1 VIRISPNILRPKTIQ
16 HRLAAGMKKQ
26 DELQKFKENFVSP
39 QAKILAWFIFLYFF
53 IESGTLGLLPKQVY
67 YVYRNVRFSDLIM
80 YGLIIYSFFRA
91 KEFYEYYGSKL
102 TIIIKILLFY
112 FAFQFIVSTI
122 LYDFNT
128 VEYFFRL
135 KGLWASFMVF
145 PYLLLMKRNGVTYL
159 IKLILPVT
167 IVSNI
172 LYILSSL
179 TGIAFLPDI
188 GIEKQNLPGG
198 LQVYRV
204 YGGTFF
210 GDLFFL
216 GFIFKWITDKFRF
229 YQLGLVV
236 LFVIP
241 HILAFGRSAWI
252 FFSFTIVTMFILNIL
267 RKKDFKILIRQSVL
281 IGIFILAVIYSF
293 NKLIPQATYLT
304 DALEARVEQGK
315 DDYAEEKGTYGSRLE
330 NIKALIDLWGSS
342 NVVFGIGMHPMW
354 VIRAVTE
361 EEKIYVWGF
370 SDVKWASVL
379 AAYGI
384 SGIAIAAF
392 FQIFFFIIALKVL
405 KNKKNM
411 DLFVFF
417 STVLISQLMFDSL
430 INYTYNLFTLGLL
443 GMSTSVSF
451 CTAALIYSYEN
462 IKRSSRNN

>member
-1 VIRISPNILRPKTIQ
+1 MLRISSNILRPKTIQ
-16 HRLAAGMKKQ
+16 HRLSTGLKKQ
-26 DELQKFKENFVSP
+26 EELAKFKENFISP

-67 YVYRNVRFSDLIM
+67 YVYRNIRFSDLIL

-112 FAFQFIVSTI
+112 FAFQFIVSAI
-122 LYDFNT
+122 LYDYSL

-135 KGLWASFMVF
+135 KVLWATFMVF
-145 PYLLLMKRNGVTYL
+145 PFLLLMKRNGVTYL
-159 IKLILPVT
+159 IKLILPVA

-188 GIEKQNLPGG
+188 GIEKQDLPGG

-210 GDLFFL
+210 GQMFFL
-216 GFIFKWITDKFRF
+216 GFIFKWITDKFRV
-229 YQLGLVV
+229 YQLGLVI

-241 HILAFGRSAWI
+241 HILAFGRSAWMY
-252 FFSFTIVTMFILNIL
+252 FSFTIVIMFILNVL
-267 RKKDFKILIRQSVL
+267 RKKDFKIIIRQSVL
-281 IGIFILAVIYSF
+281 IVVLILTIIYSF

-315 DDYAEEKGTYGSRLE
+315 DDYMKEKGTYGSRLA
-330 NIKALIDLWGSS
+330 NINALIDLWSNS

-354 VIRAVTE
+354 VIKAETE

-392 FQIFFFIIALKVL
+392 FQIFFFIIGFRVL
-405 KNKKNM
+405 RKKKNM
-411 DLFVFF
+411 DIYAFF
-417 STVLISQLMFDSL
+417 STVLLSQLMFDSL
-430 INYTYNLFTLGLL
+430 INYSYNLFTMGHWGL
-443 GMSTSVSF
+443 STSVSF
-451 CTAALIYSYEN
+451 CIAAVIFNYEN